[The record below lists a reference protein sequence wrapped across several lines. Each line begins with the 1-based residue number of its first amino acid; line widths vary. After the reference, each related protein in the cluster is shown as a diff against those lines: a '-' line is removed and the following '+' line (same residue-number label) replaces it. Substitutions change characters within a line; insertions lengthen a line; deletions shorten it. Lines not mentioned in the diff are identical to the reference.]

1 MGSVFDECKVCKA
14 IRELVDDVKSDRGSN
29 RLSDSESA
37 MLREHATKWDTLTF
51 HGMRVSELD
60 LTITEIK
67 GLAAMAYE
75 QSRRNW

>member
-1 MGSVFDECKVCKA
+1 MSFASEKLEA
-14 IRELVDDVKSDRGSN
+14 IRNVLDR
-29 RLSDSESA
+29 SA

-60 LTITEIK
+60 LTI
-67 GLAAMAYE
+67 E